1 MSLGRSQTLCRY
13 YLHGICRFGDLCRF
27 SHDLSN
33 QTIASPNPGGQNSNP
48 GEMEDQVVAST
59 SSFSRQRI
67 WANAPVFVP
76 MNSAVSGPSGYPGDI
91 CPHAGQ
97 CPLGDRCPFPV
108 HLELCE
114 MCLLYCLH
122 PRDPEQ
128 RRDHNRECLEEH
140 EQAMEL
146 SFAIARSKDKTCGIC
161 FDTVVE
167 KEERSDRRFGILSKC
182 NHVFCIDCIRRW
194 RQAKQF
200 EAKVTRACPECRVCS
215 DFVCPSAFWVDTKEE
230 KDKLL
235 NSYRTALGAKDCKYF
250 RFGQGRCPFGNK
262 CFYKHALANGTIVD
276 VGLPKR
282 TPKNRNNQRNLNEN
296 RHLNDNDNDTDLMD
310 FLDYYPWRMADRLDQ
325 HWLELF
331 SSDLSDISEGSEDE
345 N

>member
-1 MSLGRSQTLCRY
+1 MSLSRSQTLCRY
-13 YLHGICRFGDLCRF
+13 YLIGICRFGDMCRF

-33 QTIASPNPGGQNSNP
+33 QKKASPNPGDPTTNP
-48 GEMEDQVVAST
+48 GELKDEQVVAST

-76 MNSAVSGPSGYPGDI
+76 MNSSEYPGDI
-91 CPHAGQ
+91 CPQAGQ
-97 CPLGDRCPFPV
+97 CVLGDRCPFSV

-114 MCLLYCLH
+114 MCHLYCLH

-128 RRDHNRECLEEH
+128 RRQHNRECLEQH

-146 SFAIARSKDKTCGIC
+146 SFAMARSKDKMCGIC

-167 KEERSDRRFGILSKC
+167 KEERSERRFGILSKC
-182 NHVFCIDCIRRW
+182 NHIFCIDCIRRW

-200 EAKVTRACPECRVCS
+200 ENKVTRACPECRVCS

-235 NSYRTALGAKDCKYF
+235 SDYRSALGAKDCKYF
-250 RFGQGRCPFGNK
+250 RLGEGRCPFGNK
-262 CFYKHALANGTIVD
+262 CFYKHALPNGTIVD
-276 VGLPKR
+276 VGLPRR
-282 TPKNRNNQRNLNEN
+282 TCPKNQNNQEN
-296 RHLNDNDNDTDLMD
+296 QRHQNQSIDNNDSDSDLMD

-331 SSDLSDISEGSEDE
+331 FSDLSDISEGSEDD